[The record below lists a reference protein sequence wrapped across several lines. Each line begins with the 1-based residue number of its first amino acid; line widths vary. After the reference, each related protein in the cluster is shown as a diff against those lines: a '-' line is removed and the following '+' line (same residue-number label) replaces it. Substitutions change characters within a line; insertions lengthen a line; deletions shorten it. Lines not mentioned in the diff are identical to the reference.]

1 MGLVSALGNFQFGD
15 GNSMKSNGYDEFYD
29 IGMHKVW
36 GRKGRTKLKLIF

>member
-15 GNSMKSNGYDEFYD
+15 GNSMKINGYEFYD